1 MNGIYTVEDIRRL
14 IEEMGLHEWNI
25 RDSSKDLVASSNL
38 SKDDKEESLKTFDYY
53 VENYLP
59 NGNYEI
65 RLRKFGK
72 PHNNAVTKTMIIGNM
87 QNGAFLGSNNNQRNQ
102 QNAPF
107 MQPFDEEKYKQQLE
121 ASIRE
126 KLRQEAI
133 DKKVERLTE
142 IVGELIEMVIE
153 LSDGNTSND
162 SNVNSTAKTLQA
174 AFNKGAE
181 TVVNDTMK
189 KAAESFKPSSLF
201 GK

>member
-1 MNGIYTVEDIRRL
+1 MNGNYTYDDIRRL
-14 IEEMGLHEWNI
+14 IDEMGLHEWNI
-25 RDSSKDLVASSNL
+25 RDSANQLVASSNL
-38 SKDDKEESLKTFDYY
+38 KSDDKEESLRIFDYY
-53 VENYLP
+53 AENYLP
-59 NGNYEI
+59 NGNYTA
-65 RLRKFGK
+65 RLRRYGT
-72 PHNNAVTKTMIIGNM
+72 PHNNAVTKTLVIGNT
-87 QNGAFLGSNNNQRNQ
+87 QNGAFLGNNNQRNQ

-107 MQPFDEEKYKQQLE
+107 MQQSFDKEKYEQEVE
-121 ASIRE
+121 ARIRE

-153 LSDGNTSND
+153 LSDGNTNND
-162 SNVNSTAKTLQA
+162 SSVNSTAKTLQA